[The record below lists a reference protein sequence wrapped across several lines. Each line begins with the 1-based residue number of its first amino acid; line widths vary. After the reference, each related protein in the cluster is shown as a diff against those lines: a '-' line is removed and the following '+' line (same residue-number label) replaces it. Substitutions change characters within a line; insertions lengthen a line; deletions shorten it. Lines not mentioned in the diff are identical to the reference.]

1 MRSSHSAE
9 RWGRSDSGVPE
20 SPVFGA
26 KRQKRAKDMKKKI
39 LCVYPVPA
47 TRILAYFFKTL

>member
-20 SPVFGA
+20 SPVFLPAARA
-26 KRQKRAKDMKKKI
+26 KKRAQI
-39 LCVYPVPA
+39 PA
-47 TRILAYFFKTL
+47 RFVIFNISIEKN